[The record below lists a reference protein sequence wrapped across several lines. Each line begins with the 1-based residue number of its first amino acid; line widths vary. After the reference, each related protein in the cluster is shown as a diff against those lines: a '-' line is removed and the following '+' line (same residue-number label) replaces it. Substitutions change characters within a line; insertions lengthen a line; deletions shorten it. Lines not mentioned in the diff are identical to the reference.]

1 MLWKLRLWRRWKFR
15 ALVSHVDLAGIKD
28 GCILYEMTNK
38 LGSYRIGFAA
48 DALFLSLVGFLSYG
62 EIHVSSTSFPRYV
75 FFISRT
81 EKVLQQYMKAEL
93 QMKRGKCF
101 HLNSEL
107 IRLICNVLTQ
117 SSSLNVLL

>member
-1 MLWKLRLWRRWKFR
+1 M
-15 ALVSHVDLAGIKD
+15 SHVDLAGIKD

-62 EIHVSSTSFPRYV
+62 EKTRLKQSSFPRYV